1 MLKRKLNLKCLACN
15 GDFGL
20 SGRKYRE
27 SYPDYVTTCYA
38 TCKNCGKK
46 YLVGDDGQDQL
57 IIKEIIK
64 QKKQKK
70 ETGLN
75 AFVKKL
81 ETQHPTETDGYKTLL
96 NIIESNK
103 DNPISL
109 EDKLNLRR

>member
-20 SGRKYRE
+20 SGRKYRD
-27 SYPDYVTTCYA
+27 SYPDYITTCYA

-70 ETGLN
+70 IL
-75 AFVKKL
+75 A
-81 ETQHPTETDGYKTLL
+81 YKEMAQSVQ
-96 NIIESNK
+96 NRSAPHRRVDVGQNDESMWGTS
-103 DNPISL
+103 IS
-109 EDKLNLRR
+109 